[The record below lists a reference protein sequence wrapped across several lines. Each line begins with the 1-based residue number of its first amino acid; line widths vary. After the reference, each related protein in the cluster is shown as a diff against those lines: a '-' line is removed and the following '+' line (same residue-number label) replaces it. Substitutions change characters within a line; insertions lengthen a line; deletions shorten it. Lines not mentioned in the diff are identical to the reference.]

1 MKPCVVHRLVQ
12 SCVGMSLLAV
22 ALLAGAA
29 EPHKGGRLT
38 LVQPIEPP
46 ALVSAVNTSAY
57 LATMSTKI
65 MEGLLQYDADLNP
78 QPALATSWD
87 ESPDGK
93 RYVFHLRQG
102 VKWHDGQPFTAADVQ
117 FSMMEIWKKLHGRGR
132 STYDKVTSV
141 ETPDDHTVLVTLS
154 EPSPVILNALSSYE
168 SQVVP
173 KHVFEGADIA
183 GNPALNAPIGT
194 GPFKFAEW
202 KKGQYIRLVRNPDY
216 WDAPKPHLDE
226 VVLQV
231 IPDGGARA
239 ASLESGETLMGVF
252 NPVALAD
259 ISRIEKAP
267 GLRVTTGGYGLLA
280 PMFLMEFNLDK
291 KPFDQ
296 VEVRQAV
303 AHAIDRNFIVK
314 NIYFGFGEPATGPIA
329 SSSRQYTGD
338 VPQYPYDVQAAARL
352 LDEAGYPAGKD
363 GIRFGMTLDTLRD
376 PETLRTAEYIRQAL
390 RRVGIQVELRNSDLG
405 TFIRNVYAEYAFD
418 ATLNFSY
425 SLSDPTLGV
434 DRFYLSSNISKGTP
448 FVNTSVRIER
458 VDELLRQARV
468 ENDVARR
475 TQMFHEFQRVV
486 AEQLPILNL
495 FEMRFVTVLNDKVQG
510 YDVSGEGPYAS
521 FKEVWLTP

>member
-1 MKPCVVHRLVQ
+1 MKPYVVRRLIQ
-12 SCVGMSLLAV
+12 SLVGTSLLA
-22 ALLAGAA
+22 AAWLAGAA
-29 EPHKGGRLT
+29 EPSQGGRLT

-57 LATMSTKI
+57 LATLSTKI

-78 QPALATSWD
+78 QPALATGWEAGD
-87 ESPDGK
+87 DGK

-102 VKWHDGQPFTAADVQ
+102 VKWHDGKPFTAADVQ
-117 FSMMEIWKKLHGRGR
+117 FSMLEVWKKLHGRGR

-141 ETPDDHTVLVTLS
+141 ETPDDHTVVVTLS

-173 KHVFEGADIA
+173 RHIFEGAQIA
-183 GNPALNAPIGT
+183 GHPALNAPIGT
-194 GPFKFAEW
+194 GPFKFVEW
-202 KKGQYIRLVRNPDY
+202 KKGQYIRLARNADY
-216 WDAPKPHLDE
+216 WDAPKPYLDE
-226 VVLQV
+226 MVLQV

-239 ASLESGETLMGVF
+239 AALESGEALMGAF

-259 ISRIEKAP
+259 ISRIEKMPA
-267 GLRVTTGGYGLLA
+267 LKVTTDGYGLLA

-296 VEVRQAV
+296 VKVRQAV
-303 AHAIDRNFIVK
+303 AHAIDKNFIVR
-314 NIYFGFGEPATGPIA
+314 NIYFGFGKPATGPIA
-329 SSSRQYTGD
+329 SGSRQYTGD
-338 VPQYPYDVQAAARL
+338 VAQYAYDVQAAARL

-363 GIRFGMTLDTLRD
+363 GVRFSMTLDTLRD

-418 ATLNFSY
+418 ATLNFSN
-425 SLSDPTLGV
+425 SLSDPSLGV

-458 VDELLRQARV
+458 IDELLRQARV
-468 ENDVARR
+468 ENDAARR
-475 TQMFHEFQRVV
+475 TQMFREFQRVV
-486 AEQLPILNL
+486 AEELPILNL
-495 FEMRFVTVLNDKVQG
+495 FEMQFVTVLNDKVRG
-510 YDVSGEGPYAS
+510 YDASGEGPYAS
-521 FKEVWLTP
+521 FKDVWLER